1 MVGLL
6 GGGHRSGWV
15 GFWLRF
21 CGGFFFFF
29 FLGWLGVEVVVGGG
43 GCGRS

>member
-6 GGGHRSGWV
+6 GGGHRRGWD
-15 GFWLRF
+15 GFWLQF

-29 FLGWLGVEVVVGGG
+29 LGWLRVEVVVGGG